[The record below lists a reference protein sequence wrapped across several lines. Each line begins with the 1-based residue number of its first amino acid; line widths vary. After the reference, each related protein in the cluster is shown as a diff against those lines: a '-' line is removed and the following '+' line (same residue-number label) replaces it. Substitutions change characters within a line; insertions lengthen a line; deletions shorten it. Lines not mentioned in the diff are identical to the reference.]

1 MEAVF
6 KPLWPGGPVYVQSPH
21 FLLGTD
27 SILLADFVR
36 PQSRRHGL
44 DLGCGGGIL
53 MLLLK
58 TRLPELCMEGLEILP
73 EAADIARENLRKN
86 FPGEI
91 PCVRTGDLRNC
102 RTYYSAGS
110 FDFLVSNPPYFAA
123 GSGRSAP
130 EAGRALARSEAVCTL
145 EDFCRACAYLL
156 PTGGSVSLVYRAERL
171 AELCTALC
179 AFHLEPKR
187 LRFILNQADS
197 APKLFLLEARKD
209 AAPGLR
215 TEPNLICR
223 NADGSD
229 SAEIHRIYHSQEKD

>member
-130 EAGRALARSEAVCTL
+130 EAGGRSHAVKQPVRWRISAGPAPIFSRPAGASASST
-145 EDFCRACAYLL
+145 A
-156 PTGGSVSLVYRAERL
+156 PSVSPSFAR
-171 AELCTALC
+171 
-179 AFHLEPKR
+179 H
-187 LRFILNQADS
+187 S
-197 APKLFLLEARKD
+197 APFTLNRSGFGLF
-209 AAPGLR
+209 
-215 TEPNLICR
+215 
-223 NADGSD
+223 
-229 SAEIHRIYHSQEKD
+229 

>member
-130 EAGRALARSEAVCTL
+130 EAGR
-145 EDFCRACAYLL
+145 
-156 PTGGSVSLVYRAERL
+156 GSVSLVYRAERL
-171 AELCTALC
+171 AELCTAFC